1 MSQRSFSIKPVPPF
15 RLDLM
20 AWALRRRPENAIDR
34 LPSPFGSELLDFSI
48 QVKVQQ
54 RCRKT
59 SDFMFPSGLG
69 LFLVIGFHDYFPTPA
84 INFQS
89 RASSPVVG
97 L

>member
-69 LFLVIGFHDYFPTPA
+69 HFLVIGFHDYFPTPA
-84 INFQS
+84 INIPI
-89 RASSPVVG
+89 ACLIAVVG